1 MLAVKG
7 TYQNGRLILNE
18 KIPFTEPVAVIVTFL
33 EEKVVSKKLDITQF
47 SFAQSREILKDVK
60 GSLSD
65 VLIEERRSA
74 L

>member
-18 KIPFTEPVAVIVTFL
+18 EIPFTEPVTVIVTFL
-33 EEKVVSKKLDITQF
+33 EEKTVSKKLDITQF
-47 SFAQSREILKDVK
+47 SFAQSRDILRDIKD
-60 GSLSD
+60 SLSD
-65 VLIEERRSA
+65 ALIEERRSA